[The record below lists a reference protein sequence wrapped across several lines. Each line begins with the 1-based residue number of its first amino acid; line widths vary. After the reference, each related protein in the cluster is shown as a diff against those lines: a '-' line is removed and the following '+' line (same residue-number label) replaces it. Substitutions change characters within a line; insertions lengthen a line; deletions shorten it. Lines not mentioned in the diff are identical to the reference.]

1 MQASQ
6 DYDDHD
12 DQLTP
17 APNELELVGT
27 PPNAA
32 ERAAALRSERDAYDA
47 MIAAAD
53 RAGGCVIR
61 YAPTCIPPLRVI
73 AAGTKYEHTTGG
85 VRTLMLPAQARYT
98 YTTPEQAQA
107 VIDSIIAG
115 TDAETLR
122 REFGDPSTYEVRA
135 CPCYPFT
142 GDPKRTVFE

>member
-1 MQASQ
+1 MRAQ
-6 DYDDHD
+6 D
-12 DQLTP
+12 
-17 APNELELVGT
+17 LELCPAEEFGT

-32 ERAAALRSERDAYDA
+32 ERATARRIGEPRNEHDANAALYDA

>member
-1 MQASQ
+1 MP
-6 DYDDHD
+6 DHD
-12 DQLTP
+12 DLLRP
-17 APNELELVGT
+17 PPNELELAGQ

-32 ERAAALRSERDAYDA
+32 ERETALRNEHDANAALYDA